1 MNRCF
6 RNPWIA
12 TGLCGLSFLAA
23 MNASAPVFGQSPA
36 KNVAVASKSDNVEP
50 ATVEAAVKVLDLSKL
65 PVPPKAKSTDDR
77 HVGGL
82 TYEVPADPKT
92 AFEFHRSQLLK
103 DGWKELPGGSSDTS
117 YSNAMFSKGGFTLS
131 CTASSNGLQGAE
143 AASYVSLLNFGN
155 VSLKSLPVVKD
166 AKSLFANEATAMYVT
181 ELSVPEA
188 ADQVM
193 ELLKKSGWE
202 FYGRNDVSEQQKH
215 LTVRRNA
222 VQVSVMVSTAPA
234 QDNKTSIM
242 FSSALLPAEIPM
254 PENATQSHFVSQTKT
269 LNFQSPTGFLE
280 LAAFYQLKLA
290 PEGWMATTEE
300 LNMLQDD
307 FGRPIALQVFRNGD
321 KDMITLNMQERD
333 GLSDVTVRHQTL
345 EEVKVEEKR
354 QKEAAQQL
362 LAKRAEGE
370 KLAAQNRKKA
380 EMEFAE
386 KDAEFDALANS
397 LIADALSGGTGKP
410 KAAKKNAS
418 GKSTTKSDNA
428 VAVKVPV
435 GTKVQQTSDNVLKLS
450 VKGGKGKAT
459 AEFILG
465 HLKSDGWKAEDSD
478 LDKTSGNVQMK
489 RDRQRLTLT
498 YVDTGLTDVSLM
510 LIGISANLEA
520 TESSDA
526 AEKN

>member
-1 MNRCF
+1 MNSHF
-6 RNPWIA
+6 RKPWIA
-12 TGLCGLSFLAA
+12 TGLCGLSLLAA
-23 MNASAPVFGQSPA
+23 VNASSPVFGQSSA
-36 KNVAVASKSDNVEP
+36 KSAAAAAKADNVEP
-50 ATVEAAVKVLDLSKL
+50 ATVETAVKVLDLSKI
-65 PVPPKAKSTDDR
+65 PVPPNAKSTDDR

-103 DGWKELPGGSSDTS
+103 DGWKELPGGSADTS

-131 CTASSNGLQGAE
+131 CTASANGLQGAD
-143 AASYVSLLNFGN
+143 AASYVSLMNLGN
-155 VSLKSLPVVKD
+155 VPLKSLPVVKD

-181 ELSVPEA
+181 ELSVPA
-188 ADQVM
+188 ATDQVM

-202 FYGRNDVSEQQKH
+202 FYGRNDVSDQQKH
-215 LTVRRNA
+215 LTVRKNA
-222 VQVSVMVSTAPA
+222 VQVSVMISTAPA

-242 FSSALLPAEIPM
+242 FSSSLLPAEIPL

-300 LNMLQDD
+300 LNMMQDD
-307 FGRPIALQVFRNGD
+307 FGRPIALQVFRNPA

-345 EEVKVEEKR
+345 EEVKDEEKR
-354 QKEAAQQL
+354 GREAAQQL
-362 LAKRAEGE
+362 VAKRAEQE
-370 KLAAQNRKKA
+370 KLDAQNRKKA

-397 LIADALSGGTGKP
+397 LIADALSGGAGKP
-410 KAAKKNAS
+410 KAAKKKSNDKSVAS
-418 GKSTTKSDNA
+418 SDDA

-435 GTKVQQTSDNVLKLS
+435 GTKVQQSSDNVLKLS
-450 VKGGKGKAT
+450 VRGGKGKAT

-465 HLKSDGWKAEDSD
+465 HLKADGWKAEDSD
-478 LDKTSGNVQMK
+478 LDKTSGNVQLK

-498 YVDTGLTDVSLM
+498 YVDTGLTDVNLM

-520 TESSDA
+520 SESDDA
-526 AEKN
+526 AKKN